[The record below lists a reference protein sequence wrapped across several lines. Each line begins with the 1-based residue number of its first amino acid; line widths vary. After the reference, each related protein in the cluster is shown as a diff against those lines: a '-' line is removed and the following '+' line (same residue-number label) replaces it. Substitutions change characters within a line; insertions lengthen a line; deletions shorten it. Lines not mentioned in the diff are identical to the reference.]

1 MLLLLLLGCAIF
13 VIMGTN
19 MKELILKIFA
29 ELEALGIEGAI
40 QQLKNEGCW
49 WHNRAGFICT
59 SCPVAQYLHKKG
71 CPDWVAVGTDG
82 IFGWQHDFE
91 GIVHST
97 FIADLIQTITVR
109 YDHDRF

>member
-19 MKELILKIFA
+19 MKEL
-29 ELEALGIEGAI
+29 
-40 QQLKNEGCW
+40 
-49 WHNRAGFICT
+49 ICT